1 MMNDLIVKL
10 MNKEY
15 SEALDKELSKR
26 IENRATQLMEIQ
38 QLYGKIDK
46 EVVICRCYSDY
57 EEELRNKGIP
67 LSKVKSIVDNVF
79 IKHYR
84 LEAN

>member
-1 MMNDLIVKL
+1 
-10 MNKEY
+10 
-15 SEALDKELSKR
+15 
-26 IENRATQLMEIQ
+26 MEIQ

-57 EEELRNKGIP
+57 EEELRNKGIS

-79 IKHYR
+79 IKV
-84 LEAN
+84 L

>member
-1 MMNDLIVKL
+1 MMNDLIIKL

-15 SEALDKELSKR
+15 SEALDKELSER

-46 EVVICRCYSDY
+46 GVVICRCYSDY
-57 EEELRNKGIP
+57 EEELRSKGIP

-79 IKHYR
+79 IKA
-84 LEAN
+84 L